1 MAAASCGGHLCM
13 QMWTSDVPGSEDWT
27 PRAELM
33 SLLEPN
39 DITILILES
48 DHHLLQNDRV
58 HLMRQPYMMLTKLLA
73 CLHRQERNAFAF
85 VDPLNREKVS
95 VCTCTRSFEHRSRRQ
110 LSTQEDN
117 PQSQLLCSS
126 EQGPQHGSPTLACI
140 GNIARSQDTSRVG
153 KSDRTLCS
161 TGNILHDDT

>member
-73 CLHRQERNAFAF
+73 CLHRQERSAFAF
-85 VDPLNREKVS
+85 VDALNREKVPC
-95 VCTCTRSFEHRSRRQ
+95 VHVREA
-110 LSTQEDN
+110 L
-117 PQSQLLCSS
+117 
-126 EQGPQHGSPTLACI
+126 
-140 GNIARSQDTSRVG
+140 NIAQDDSSAHKKT
-153 KSDRTLCS
+153 TLSHNYYAAQNRGHS
-161 TGNILHDDT
+161 TARPP